1 MTPEQKFE
9 VAEYLIELEALLKQA
24 ASPNSSELTEH
35 DLCWSRVGAKNYRTS
50 DLLGKLGNDDVGLR

>member
-35 DLCWSRVGAKNYRTS
+35 DFYAGVEKVQKITQ
-50 DLLGKLGNDDVGLR
+50 LLGKLGNDDVGLR